1 MIVVQEI
8 ARAGKTAGVVE
19 QLQAAVAA
27 VAPSHR
33 HLVLKLAHELAM
45 RHPAQPALRMVAN

>member
-8 ARAGKTAGVVE
+8 ARAGQVPGVAE
-19 QLQAAVAA
+19 QVLAAVAA

-33 HLVLKLAHELAM
+33 HLVLKLAHELAA
-45 RHPAQPALRMVAN
+45 RHPAQPVLRLVPN